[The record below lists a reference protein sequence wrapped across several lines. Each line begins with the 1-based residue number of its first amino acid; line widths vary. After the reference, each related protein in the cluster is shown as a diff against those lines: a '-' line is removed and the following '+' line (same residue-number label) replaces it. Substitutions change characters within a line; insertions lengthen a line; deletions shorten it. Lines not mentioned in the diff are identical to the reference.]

1 PWFVWAFRAVVLFFV
16 YFGAVRDGGI
26 VWAFADTVMASMA
39 VINLIA
45 ILILA
50 PIVWRLL
57 KDYVRQVKAG
67 QEPVFKIEEH
77 QDLIH
82 RGVDPL

>member
-1 PWFVWAFRAVVLFFV
+1 
-16 YFGAVRDGGI
+16 
-26 VWAFADTVMASMA
+26 MASMA
-39 VINLIA
+39 VINLVA

-57 KDYVRQVKAG
+57 KDYIRQIKAG

-82 RGVDPL
+82 RGVDPLIWKSKTTN